1 MKKARSLILFG
12 VISLLCFS
20 QIQAQ
25 IYLEAIGG
33 IKKLNICTCEVTE
46 IAPIGSAGIGASQN
60 QNPVYLDGDQVFS
73 YNIITGNSTLL
84 GNVMGGSNNLVVAEN
99 GLIYFVGINAAGT
112 GSFLGVFNPISGVFT
127 NLGDLPTGLFPSGDL
142 FFYNGLLY
150 MLGGDNVVSGVFE
163 IPIANPAASLLV
175 FDNPTLGIGAASF
188 YVGGIQK
195 VFVSV
200 NNGLTEDVFELDMTT
215 GALTLVCPT
224 IQSIFDM
231 GAWSGLQFNACCAND
246 AGHFQ
251 SLSLVQACADESI
264 TLDHLGDEVLN
275 PGAALS
281 FVLVTDSTATLP
293 TGILQISATP
303 TFTFNAATMQVNT
316 VYFVAAVAAP
326 GPAGAPDWSSTCID
340 LSYFAKVKWN
350 ALPTFQVLSFPPAVC
365 ANGCAEVSLLFSGN
379 FPINLSWSMDIGTE
393 NLTGTF
399 SADMPNEVL
408 SICPPAGQNF
418 PTGSLNLQFLSI
430 SDGNCACP

>member
-1 MKKARSLILFG
+1 MKKARSLVLFG
-12 VISLLCFS
+12 VILFSCFS
-20 QIQAQ
+20 RTQAQ

-33 IKKLNICTCEVTE
+33 IKELNLCTCDVTE
-46 IAPIGSAGIGASQN
+46 IAPTISSSAIGAAQN
-60 QNPVYLDGDQVFS
+60 QNLVYLASDQVFS
-73 YNIITGNSTLL
+73 YNLITGNSTLL
-84 GNVMGGSNNLVVAEN
+84 GDVSGGANNLVVAEN
-99 GLIYFVGINAAGT
+99 GLIYSVGVNAAGT
-112 GSFLGVFNPISGVFT
+112 GSFLGVLNPISGVFT
-127 NLGDLPTGLFPSGDL
+127 NLGDLPIDLFSGGDL

-150 MLGGDNVVSGVFE
+150 MLGGTSFVGGVYQ
-163 IPIANPAASLLV
+163 IPIANPAATFLV
-175 FDNPTLGIGAASF
+175 FDNPTIGIGAASF

-200 NNGLTEDVFELDMTT
+200 NNGNTDDVFELDMTT

-246 AGHFQ
+246 AGHFET
-251 SLSLVQACADESI
+251 LSLIQACADESI
-264 TLDHLGDEVLN
+264 TLNHLGDEVLN
-275 PGAALS
+275 PNAALS

-303 TFTFNAATMQVNT
+303 TFTFNASTMNVNT
-316 VYFVAAVAAP
+316 IYFVVAVAAP
-326 GPAGAPDWSSTCID
+326 GPAGAPDWSSNCID

-350 ALPTFQVLSFPPAVC
+350 ALPSFEVVSIPSAFC

-379 FPINLSWSMDIGTE
+379 FPINLSWSMD
-393 NLTGTF
+393 NLTGVFT
-399 SADMPNEVL
+399 ADMPNEVL
-408 SICPPAGQNF
+408 SICPPPGQNF
-418 PTGSLNLQFLSI
+418 PIGSLDLQFLSI